1 MRRYLLVL
9 LLGLFLHSAQAQSN
23 NAQLNQRLR
32 EYIAASEKMDIDRIM
47 DFTYSKVYTLIP
59 KETMA
64 AALKQGM
71 DNPMFAMSLDSMR
84 LIKVSEPFV
93 HEGIEY
99 RKVDYAVQMT
109 MAFKDTTMAND
120 DMGNTIVE
128 SMKTMYSTADIRYR
142 NHAIFIKRNADMVAV
157 LDPEKKQWTFVGNE
171 KNKEMMESIF
181 PQAVITKFELL

>member
-1 MRRYLLVL
+1 MCRYLLVL
-9 LLGLFLHSAQAQSN
+9 ISCLFLQSIHAQSN
-23 NAQLNQRLR
+23 NPQLNQRLR
-32 EYIAASEKMDIDRIM
+32 EYIAASEKMDIDQIM

-71 DNPMFAMSLDSMR
+71 DNPMFAMRLDSMR
-84 LIKVSEPFV
+84 LLSVSEPFV

-99 RKVDYAVQMT
+99 RKVDYAMQMT

-128 SMKTMYSTADIRYR
+128 SLKTMYSTADIRYR
-142 NHAIFIKRNADMVAV
+142 NHTIYVKRNADMVAV
-157 LDPEKKQWTFVGNE
+157 MDPEKKLWTFVGNE
-171 KNKEMMESIF
+171 KNKEMVDAIF
-181 PQAVITKFELL
+181 PAAVISKFELL